1 MNLIDAAKQFA
12 TPEACVDYLETM
24 RWPDGVTCLQC
35 GGSKVSRIQTNDT
48 ERTRKNAKGKV
59 RTVRVPGRIVYQLQ
73 NPECG
78 HQFSATTGTI
88 FHDTHLPL
96 DKWFAAVA
104 LMVNAKKGL
113 SALQLK
119 RDLGC
124 AYKTAWYL
132 SHRVRKAMDLVEATE
147 EKPLRGIVETDEAYM
162 GSKKYDHRRKR
173 GPYEKEPVFGLVER
187 GGKARTFHMPEVTK
201 GNVIDKI
208 KDSVSI
214 KADAVFTDD
223 SMRYAAMPANV
234 KRHESVNH
242 SAHEWVRGDVHT
254 GTIDGYWGLLK
265 RGVIGSFHQI
275 SVKHLHRYLSEFQF
289 KWNHRKAQN
298 IFALVV
304 GALVIGAALPYEKLI
319 EPLAGETDNGL
330 EAELDGQP
338 F

>member
-12 TPEACVDYLETM
+12 TPSSCVDYLEAM

-35 GGSKVSRIQTNDT
+35 GGSKVSRIQTKDT
-48 ERTRKNAKGKV
+48 ERTRTNAKGKV
-59 RTVRVPGRIVYQLQ
+59 RTVRVPGRIVYQCQ
-73 NPECG
+73 NSECA

-132 SHRVRKAMDLVEATE
+132 AHRIRKAMGLLELADLEPLTGTVEAD
-147 EKPLRGIVETDEAYM
+147 ETYM
-162 GSKKYDHRRKR
+162 GSKKYDPRRKR
-173 GPYEKEPVFGLVER
+173 AKYAKEPVFGVVER
-187 GGKARTFHMPEVTK
+187 DGRAKTFHIPAV
-201 GNVIDKI
+201 NRYHVIDKL
-208 KDSVSI
+208 KDNIAV
-214 KADAVFTDD
+214 DASALYTDD
-223 SMRYAAMPANV
+223 SRLYERMPANV
-234 KRHESVNH
+234 QKHEIVNH
-242 SAHEWVRGDVHT
+242 SAKEWVRGDVHT

-289 KWNHRKAQN
+289 KWNNRKSQD

-304 GALVIGAALPYEKLI
+304 AALVIGAALPYEKLI
-319 EPLAGETDNGL
+319 EPLDGERDTGP
-330 EAELDGQP
+330 EAELDGEP